1 MNILI
6 TVGIFPPD
14 IGGPASFVPKIS
26 DFLIENGHNVK
37 IICLSEVGNIN
48 TEDNFDVIRIKRS
61 NNLPIRWIKTI
72 YQIVKNGR
80 RSDLIFVNG
89 LGVESAIA
97 NLILQKQLIRKIVGD
112 PVWERAYNKK
122 RITESFDDFQNN
134 KHSFLIEVQKLLR
147 NWSINS
153 AEIVITPSD
162 HLKSFVSGIGYS
174 KKILKINNGVNIT
187 DINRANESKA
197 DINLIIISRL
207 VVQKNI
213 NIVIEAMKLLDNKNL
228 KLSIIGEGGEFS
240 KLENTIHD
248 LNLQNQ
254 VQLLGKI
261 DNNKVSQFLLT
272 ADIFI
277 QASDYEGLPHSV
289 LEAINYE
296 VPILSTE
303 TGGCKDLLN
312 DGERGFIIPMPPDK
326 KVIAENISYI
336 IENKAEATKRA
347 NEAKSFINKKH
358 NFLEQANQYMKIFEQ
373 NEIIEL

>member
-6 TVGIFPPD
+6 TAGIFPPD

-26 DFLIENGHNVK
+26 NFLIENGHNVK
-37 IICLSEVGNIN
+37 IICLAEVENN
-48 TEDNFDVIRIKRS
+48 HTEDNLDVIRIKRS
-61 NNLPIRWIKTI
+61 NSLPIRWVKTI
-72 YQIVKNGR
+72 YQIVKNGKK
-80 RSDLIFVNG
+80 SDLIFVNG
-89 LGVESAIA
+89 LGIESTIA
-97 NLILQKQLIRKIVGD
+97 NLLLKKQLIRKIVGD
-112 PVWERAYNKK
+112 PVWERAYNQRKT
-122 RITESFDDFQNN
+122 TESFDEFQNN

-162 HLKSFVSGIGYS
+162 HLKSFVSGLGFS
-174 KKILKINNGVNIT
+174 NKILKINNGVDIT
-187 DINRANESKA
+187 DIKKTNIHKA
-197 DINLIIISRL
+197 DVNLLIISRL

-213 NIVIEAMKLLDNKNL
+213 NIVIEAIGLLDDRNL

-240 KLENTIHD
+240 KLEGLIHD
-248 LNLQNQ
+248 LNLQNR

-261 DNNKVSQFLLT
+261 DNNRISQFLLT

-303 TGGCKDLLN
+303 VGGCKDLLN
-312 DGERGFIIPMPPDK
+312 DGERGFIIPIPPHK
-326 KVIAENISYI
+326 KIIAENILFI
-336 IENKAEATKRA
+336 INNKEESTKRA
-347 NEAKSFINKKH
+347 DAAKAFISKEY
-358 NFLEQANQYMKIFEQ
+358 NFSVQANQYMEIFLQ
-373 NEIIEL
+373 NEKIEL

>member
-37 IICLSEVGNIN
+37 IICLSEVGNNHI
-48 TEDNFDVIRIKRS
+48 EDNLDVIRIRRS
-61 NNLPIRWIKTI
+61 SSLPIRWMKTI

-80 RSDLIFVNG
+80 KSDLIFVNG

-213 NIVIEAMKLLDNKNL
+213 NIVIEAMKLLDYKNL

-240 KLENTIHD
+240 KLKSAIHD

-261 DNNKVSQFLLT
+261 DNNKISQFLLT

-296 VPILSTE
+296 IPILSTE
-303 TGGCKDLLN
+303 VGGCKDLLN
-312 DGERGFIIPMPPDK
+312 DGERGFIIPIPPDK
-326 KVIAENISYI
+326 KIIAENIIYI
-336 IENKAEATKRA
+336 INNQDEATKRA
-347 NEAKSFINKKH
+347 DAAKEFISKEYSF
-358 NFLEQANQYMKIFEQ
+358 LVQANQYMKIFQQ
-373 NEIIEL
+373 NKKIEL

>member
-26 DFLIENGHNVK
+26 NFLIENGHNVK
-37 IICLSEVGNIN
+37 IICLSEVGNNHI
-48 TEDNFDVIRIKRS
+48 EDNLDVIRIRRS
-61 NNLPIRWIKTI
+61 NSLPIRWLKTI

-80 RSDLIFVNG
+80 NSDLIFVNG
-89 LGVESAIA
+89 LGVESTIA
-97 NLILQKQLIRKIVGD
+97 ALILKKNLIRKIVGD
-112 PVWERAYNKK
+112 HVWERAYNQKK
-122 RITESFDDFQNN
+122 TIESFDEFQKN

-162 HLKSFVSGIGYS
+162 HLKNFVSELGFNN
-174 KKILKINNGVNIT
+174 KILKINNGVGIT
-187 DINRANESKA
+187 DIKRTNVDKA
-197 DINLIIISRL
+197 DINLLIISRL
-207 VVQKNI
+207 VIQKNI
-213 NIVIEAMKLLDNKNL
+213 NIVIEAMELLDNKQV

-240 KLENTIHD
+240 TLEGVIHE
-248 LNLQNQ
+248 LNLQNR

-261 DNNKVSQFLLT
+261 DNNKISQFLLA

-303 TGGCKDLLN
+303 VGGCKDLLN
-312 DGERGFIIPMPPDK
+312 DGERGFIIPIPPDK
-326 KVIAENISYI
+326 KIIAENIIYI
-336 IENKAEATKRA
+336 IDNKDEATKRA
-347 NEAKSFINKKH
+347 DAAKVFISKEYSF
-358 NFLEQANQYMKIFEQ
+358 LVQANKYMKIFQQ
-373 NEIIEL
+373 NEKIEL

>member
-26 DFLIENGHNVK
+26 EFLIENGHNVK
-37 IICLSEVGNIN
+37 IICLSEVGNIH
-48 TEDNFDVIRIKRS
+48 TEDNLDVIRIKRS

-153 AEIVITPSD
+153 SEIVITPSD

-240 KLENTIHD
+240 KLESAIHD

-261 DNNKVSQFLLT
+261 DNNKISQFLLT

-326 KVIAENISYI
+326 KVIAENISFI

-347 NEAKSFINKKH
+347 DEAKSFINKKH

>member
-37 IICLSEVGNIN
+37 IICLSEVGNIH
-48 TEDNFDVIRIKRS
+48 TEDNLDVIRIKRS

-72 YQIVKNGR
+72 YQIVKNGI

-162 HLKSFVSGIGYS
+162 NLKSFVSGIGYS
-174 KKILKINNGVNIT
+174 QKILKINNGVNIT

-240 KLENTIHD
+240 KLESAIHD

-261 DNNKVSQFLLT
+261 DNNKISQFLLT

-326 KVIAENISYI
+326 NIIAENISFI

-347 NEAKSFINKKH
+347 DEAKSFINKKH

>member
-6 TVGIFPPD
+6 TAGIFPPD

-26 DFLIENGHNVK
+26 NFLIENGHNVK
-37 IICLSEVGNIN
+37 IICLAEVENN
-48 TEDNFDVIRIKRS
+48 HTEDNLDVIRIKRS
-61 NNLPIRWIKTI
+61 NSLPIRWVKTI
-72 YQIVKNGR
+72 YQIVKNGKK
-80 RSDLIFVNG
+80 SDLIFVNG
-89 LGVESAIA
+89 LGIESTIA
-97 NLILQKQLIRKIVGD
+97 NLLLKKQLIRKIVGD
-112 PVWERAYNKK
+112 PVWERAYNQKK
-122 RITESFDDFQNN
+122 TTESFDEFQNN

-162 HLKSFVSGIGYS
+162 HLKSFVSGLGFS
-174 KKILKINNGVNIT
+174 NKILKINNGVDIT
-187 DINRANESKA
+187 DIKKTNIHKA
-197 DINLIIISRL
+197 DVNLLIISRL

-213 NIVIEAMKLLDNKNL
+213 NIVIEAIGLLDNKNL

-240 KLENTIHD
+240 KLEGVIRD
-248 LNLQNQ
+248 LNLQNR

-261 DNNKVSQFLLT
+261 DNNRISQFLLT

-303 TGGCKDLLN
+303 VGGCKDLLN
-312 DGERGFIIPMPPDK
+312 DGERGFIIPIPPHK
-326 KVIAENISYI
+326 KIIAENILFI
-336 IENKAEATKRA
+336 INNKEESTKRA
-347 NEAKSFINKKH
+347 DAAKAFISKEY
-358 NFLEQANQYMKIFEQ
+358 NFSVQANQYMEIFLQ
-373 NEIIEL
+373 NEKIEL

>member
-26 DFLIENGHNVK
+26 NFLVENGHNVK
-37 IICLSEVGNIN
+37 IICLSEVGNNHI
-48 TEDNFDVIRIKRS
+48 EDNLDVIRIRRS
-61 NNLPIRWIKTI
+61 NNLPIRWLKTI

-80 RSDLIFVNG
+80 NSDLIFVNG

-97 NLILQKQLIRKIVGD
+97 ALMLKKKLIRKIVGD
-112 PVWERAYNKK
+112 PVWERAYNQKK
-122 RITESFDDFQNN
+122 TSESFDEFQNN

-147 NWSINS
+147 NWSVNS
-153 AEIVITPSD
+153 AEVVITPSD
-162 HLKSFVSGIGYS
+162 HLKNFVSELGFNNE
-174 KKILKINNGVNIT
+174 ILKINNGVDIT
-187 DINRANESKA
+187 DIKRTNVHKA
-197 DINLIIISRL
+197 DINLLIISRL
-207 VVQKNI
+207 VIQKNI
-213 NIVIEAMKLLDNKNL
+213 NIVIEAMELLNNKNL

-240 KLENTIHD
+240 KLEALIHD
-248 LNLQNQ
+248 LNLQNR

-261 DNNKVSQFLLT
+261 DNNRISQFLLT

-303 TGGCKDLLN
+303 VGGCKDLLN
-312 DGERGFIIPMPPDK
+312 DGERGFIIPSPPDK
-326 KVIAENISYI
+326 KIIAENIIFI
-336 IENKAEATKRA
+336 INNKDEATKKA
-347 NEAKSFINKKH
+347 DAAKVFISNKH
-358 NFLEQANQYMKIFEQ
+358 NFLVQANQYMEIFQQ
-373 NEIIEL
+373 NKKIEL

>member
-37 IICLSEVGNIN
+37 IICLSEVGNIH
-48 TEDNFDVIRIKRS
+48 TEDNLDVIRIKRS

-122 RITESFDDFQNN
+122 RITESFDDFQIN

-240 KLENTIHD
+240 KLESVIHD

-261 DNNKVSQFLLT
+261 DNNKISQFLLT

-326 KVIAENISYI
+326 KVIAENISFI

>member
-37 IICLSEVGNIN
+37 IICLSEVGNIH
-48 TEDNFDVIRIKRS
+48 TEDNLDVIRVKRS

-89 LGVESAIA
+89 LGLESAIA

-122 RITESFDDFQNN
+122 RTTESFDDFQNN

-240 KLENTIHD
+240 KLESAIHD

-254 VQLLGKI
+254 VKLLGKI
-261 DNNKVSQFLLT
+261 DNNKISQFLLT

-326 KVIAENISYI
+326 KVIAENISFI

-347 NEAKSFINKKH
+347 DEAKSFINKKH

>member
-26 DFLIENGHNVK
+26 NFLIENGHNVK
-37 IICLSEVGNIN
+37 IICLAEVENN
-48 TEDNFDVIRIKRS
+48 HTEDNLDVIRIKRS
-61 NNLPIRWIKTI
+61 NSLPIRWVKTI
-72 YQIVKNGR
+72 YQIVKNGKK
-80 RSDLIFVNG
+80 SDLIFVNG
-89 LGVESAIA
+89 LGIESTIA
-97 NLILQKQLIRKIVGD
+97 NLLLKKQLIRKIVGD
-112 PVWERAYNKK
+112 PVWERAYNQKK
-122 RITESFDDFQNN
+122 TTESFDEFQDN

-162 HLKSFVSGIGYS
+162 HLKNFVSELGFNN
-174 KKILKINNGVNIT
+174 KILKINNGVGIT
-187 DINRANESKA
+187 DIKRTNVDKA
-197 DINLIIISRL
+197 DINLLIISRL
-207 VVQKNI
+207 VIQKNI
-213 NIVIEAMKLLDNKNL
+213 NIVIEAMKLLDNQNL

-240 KLENTIHD
+240 KLEGLIHD
-248 LNLQNQ
+248 LNLQNR

-261 DNNKVSQFLLT
+261 DSNRISQFLLT

-303 TGGCKDLLN
+303 VGGCKDLLN
-312 DGERGFIIPMPPDK
+312 DGERGFIIPIPPDK
-326 KVIAENISYI
+326 KIIAENIIYI
-336 IENKAEATKRA
+336 IDNKDEATKRA
-347 NEAKSFINKKH
+347 DAAKVFISKEYSF
-358 NFLEQANQYMKIFEQ
+358 LVQANKYMKIFQQ
-373 NEIIEL
+373 NEKIEL

>member
-72 YQIVKNGR
+72 YQIVKNGK

-112 PVWERAYNKK
+112 PVWERAYNQNK
-122 RITESFDDFQNN
+122 IIESFDEFQNN

-213 NIVIEAMKLLDNKNL
+213 NIVIEAMKLLDYKNL

-240 KLENTIHD
+240 KLKSAIHD

-261 DNNKVSQFLLT
+261 DNNKISQFLLT

-312 DGERGFIIPMPPDK
+312 DGERGFVIPMPPDK
-326 KVIAENISYI
+326 KVIAESISFI

-347 NEAKSFINKKH
+347 DEAKAFINKKH

>member
-37 IICLSEVGNIN
+37 IICLSEVGNIH

-122 RITESFDDFQNN
+122 RITESFDDFQIN

-240 KLENTIHD
+240 KLESTIHD

-261 DNNKVSQFLLT
+261 DNNKISQFLLT

-326 KVIAENISYI
+326 KVIAENISFI

-347 NEAKSFINKKH
+347 NEAKAFINKKH

>member
-26 DFLIENGHNVK
+26 DFLIENGHSVK
-37 IICLSEVGNIN
+37 IICLSEAGNIH
-48 TEDNFDVIRIKRS
+48 TEDNLDVVRIKRS

-89 LGVESAIA
+89 LGLESAIA

-122 RITESFDDFQNN
+122 RTTESFDDFQNN

-240 KLENTIHD
+240 KLESAIHD

-254 VQLLGKI
+254 VKLLGKI
-261 DNNKVSQFLLT
+261 DNNKISQFLLT

-326 KVIAENISYI
+326 KVIAENISFI

-347 NEAKSFINKKH
+347 NEAKLFIDKKH

>member
-37 IICLSEVGNIN
+37 IICLSEVGNIH
-48 TEDNFDVIRIKRS
+48 TEDHLDVIRIKRS
-61 NNLPIRWIKTI
+61 NNLPMRWIKTI

-122 RITESFDDFQNN
+122 RTTESFDDFQNN

-162 HLKSFVSGIGYS
+162 NLKSFVSGIGYS
-174 KKILKINNGVNIT
+174 QKILKINNGVNIT

-240 KLENTIHD
+240 KLESAIHD

-254 VQLLGKI
+254 VQLLGKV
-261 DNNKVSQFLLT
+261 DNNKISQFLLT

-326 KVIAENISYI
+326 KVIAENISFI

-347 NEAKSFINKKH
+347 DEAKSFINKKH